1 VNPALSEKSTARIHP
16 DASWKAMLESAAGE
30 VFQIMVGTLIKPV
43 VSPPE
48 QQGEISAMVGMA
60 GAICAVFRIRC
71 SQDTASSV
79 ATKMLRRQGD
89 NSQICDA
96 MGEICNMVA
105 GNFKNKI
112 TGLADGCML
121 SVPTVVVGD
130 DFNVYSPASHGLLE
144 VSFEY
149 EGKPIWVTLEI
160 SS

>member
-1 VNPALSEKSTARIHP
+1 MNPALSEKSTPRLQP
-16 DASWKAMLESAAGE
+16 DSSWKAMLESAARE
-30 VFQIMVGTLIKPV
+30 VFQIMVGTTIKPAA
-43 VSPPE
+43 SPPE

-71 SQDTASSV
+71 SQDAASSI
-79 ATKMLRRQGD
+79 ASKMLRRQGD